1 MQPIQLR
8 RARPDDAP
16 AFARFMADE
25 TVFGGLL
32 QLPYPDEAAWRQRL
46 APNTDPLYPGLHL
59 VALLDDELV
68 GSAGLHVAM
77 PVLRRRHAM
86 VLGIGV
92 AVPAHGQ
99 GVGSALLAALLD
111 YADRWAGVLR
121 VELTVWADNARAIR
135 LYERFGFAHEGRHR
149 AWGLRDGRYEDALCM
164 ARLHPDASGLM
175 AGVAAGASATPAA
188 PPRAP

>member
-1 MQPIQLR
+1 MHPLHLR

-32 QLPYPDEAAWRQRL
+32 QLPFPDESIWRQRL
-46 APNTDPLYPGLHL
+46 APNPDPQHPGLHL
-59 VALLDDELV
+59 VALVDDEVV

-77 PVLRRRHAM
+77 PVLRRRHALS
-86 VLGIGV
+86 LGIGV

-99 GVGSALLAALLD
+99 GVGTALLRALLD

-121 VELTVWADNARAIR
+121 VELTVWADNTRAIR

-164 ARLHPDASGLM
+164 ARLHPDATRLM
-175 AGVAAGASATPAA
+175 AGLAGPATPARPA